1 MTTTETFEP
10 FDCLLSPENAALAI
24 GFDPKN
30 ARILFACGL
39 VGVQVGDSTFVRE
52 SDLRAWVKNLR
63 KAVVRE
69 VEGYR
74 GVAQAVREAAE

>member
-1 MTTTETFEP
+1 MTEII
-10 FDCLLSPENAALAI
+10 DCLLSPEQAADAI
-24 GFDPKN
+24 GWRENPQ
-30 ARILFACGL
+30 ILFSCGL

-52 SDLRAWVKNLR
+52 SDLRAWLKSLR
-63 KAVVRE
+63 EAVVTE